1 MRHHLVRLLRYRELL
16 WLLARSELKARH
28 RQTLLGMLWA
38 LVQPVSMMLVFLAVF
53 SVFVR
58 VPVEG
63 VPYAVFAYL
72 GLWSWLFFSN
82 SIATGM
88 PSVVGNMNLVTKAS
102 FPREVI
108 PLSKILV
115 VGFDFLVSSTV
126 LWALLIAYGI
136 PIASAWLAVP
146 GIVMIQLMFT
156 AGLVLLGSAL
166 YVLRR
171 DVAALLPLGLQIWMF
186 LSPVVYP
193 VTVIPEQYRTLYMLN
208 PMAMILEA
216 YRSAMF
222 LGTFPAPGLVVPAAT
237 VACLVLI
244 AGYAY
249 FKAVELRFADV
260 M

>member
-1 MRHHLVRLLRYRELL
+1 MMHHLVRLFHYRGLL
-16 WLLARSELKARH
+16 WLLALSELKARH

-38 LVQPVSMMLVFLAVF
+38 LVQPVSMMLVFLVVF
-53 SVFVR
+53 SVFIR

-63 VPYAVFAYL
+63 VPYAVFAYM

-82 SIATGM
+82 SIATGL
-88 PSVVGNMNLVTKAS
+88 PSVVGNMSLVTKAA

-115 VGFDFLVSSTV
+115 AGFDFLVGFAMLWV
-126 LWALLIAYGI
+126 LLLAYGI

-146 GIVMIQLMFT
+146 GIVMVQLMVT

-171 DVAALLPLGLQIWMF
+171 DLAALLPLGLQVWMF

-222 LGTFPAPGLVVPAAT
+222 LGTLPAPGLVIPAVT
-237 VACLVLI
+237 VACLVLVT
-244 AGYAY
+244 GYVY
-249 FKAVELRFADV
+249 FKKVELRFADV